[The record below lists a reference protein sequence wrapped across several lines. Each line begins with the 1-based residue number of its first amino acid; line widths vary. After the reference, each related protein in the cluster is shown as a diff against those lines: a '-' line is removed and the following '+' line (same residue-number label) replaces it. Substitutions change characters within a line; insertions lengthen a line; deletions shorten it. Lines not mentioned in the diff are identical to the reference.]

1 MTKDEILRYVA
12 KTPHNTNPNMIG
24 NMIDALVG
32 EGGSMPKDYPLNNKN
47 ILFDNTVEL
56 SLDSEIYVLDS
67 LNPDELPNYSIT
79 INNKQAESITAYGM
93 PVYGIETPEGII
105 GLIDGRVEGM
115 DAVIAITNYDAGLVS
130 IQVAEPAVDID
141 FLKGVKAA
149 LRTDHI
155 LTTGE
160 EIYNQK
166 SIPVTQDGE
175 SDHYFLNLGIVD
187 ISTLLKVRG
196 QELTLTLVEH
206 FEGESTSYTTKLQ
219 FNDKDWSGTLDNGQ
233 SVQLYFDRDAE
244 TESLIGF
251 LDYEGINSEATYD
264 IKFGTL
270 GTALST
276 VEEGVHAAAEN
287 TDLFS
292 TEGSILIKETGE
304 HAAYNEQYNQDCFA
318 FSDMASTVSSAGA
331 IQLDIRISSGKKVKP
346 TETEEITCRFIF
358 KSINELTASI
368 ASNNHIIQAQFKA
381 DENNNLLL
389 FLDPITYD
397 DYDIT
402 ISKLATISPAIE
414 QGVNITLQNTPYIP
428 PQPINENQ
436 FLISVAKSEPQF
448 LYQISGYTPTTA
460 ASGTRRRIRFFGQ
473 QYTYNVANPSYA
485 KLAALRNGDQIYVS
499 IKSSGNTTIEHI
511 FRVVS
516 NEGNNIYATSSGD
529 YINISYDSIEIVSL
543 SFTSALQYGDVC
555 ILILDN
561 DQDIRLT
568 SKWVS
573 SQEAAN
579 LLSSTMKVV
588 FTYNSGSGWQCNY
601 SMNQILTAYQ
611 NNATISAVATGG
623 PSGPANLYGYN
634 FDTTIEYPL
643 SLTEVSVTD
652 NYQYLEFYFNK
663 PQMVISG
670 EKYTIGIGTLRY
682 SSNYGNED
690 LRFTMDYNF
699 EMIN

>member
-1 MTKDEILRYVA
+1 MTKEDILEYVA

-24 NMIDALVG
+24 NMIDALAS
-32 EGGSMPKDYPLNNKN
+32 ESGSMPKNYPLNNKN
-47 ILFDNTVEL
+47 VLFNDTVEL
-56 SLDSEIYVLDS
+56 ILDSNVYVFDS

-79 INNKQAESITAYGM
+79 INNKQAESIIIQGT
-93 PVYGIETPEGII
+93 PVYGIETSEGII
-105 GLIDGRVEGM
+105 ALADGRMEGIDGVVAFI
-115 DAVIAITNYDAGLVS
+115 DYDAGLVS
-130 IQVAEPAVDID
+130 IQVAEPTIDID

-166 SIPVTQDGE
+166 NIPVTQDGE
-175 SDHYFLNLGIVD
+175 SDHYFLNLGAID
-187 ISTLLKVRG
+187 ISALIKAKD

-219 FNDKDWSGTLDNGQ
+219 LDDGGLSGTFDNGQ
-233 SVQLYFDRDAE
+233 SVWLYFDRDAE
-244 TESLIGF
+244 TESPIGF

-270 GTALST
+270 GTSLST

-287 TDLFS
+287 ADLFS
-292 TEGSILIKETGE
+292 SEGGILIKETGE
-304 HAAYNEQYNQDCFA
+304 HAAYNEQYNQDCFT

-331 IQLDIRISSGKKVKP
+331 IQLDIRISSGKKTRP
-346 TETEEITCRFIF
+346 AETEEITCRFIF
-358 KSINELTASI
+358 KSINELAVSMD
-368 ASNNHIIQAQFKA
+368 SNNHIIKAGFKA

-397 DYDIT
+397 DYDII

-414 QGVNITLQNTPYIP
+414 QGVNITLQNTPYVL

-436 FLISVAKSEPQF
+436 FLISAAKSEPQF

-485 KLAALRNGDQIYVS
+485 KLAALRNRDQIYVS

-511 FRVVS
+511 FTVVS

-543 SFTSALQYGDVC
+543 SFTSTLQYGDVC
-555 ILILDN
+555 ILVLN
-561 DQDIRLT
+561 KTQDIRLT

-573 SQEAAN
+573 PQEAAN
-579 LLSSTMKVV
+579 LLSSTMKVI

-601 SMNQILTAYQ
+601 SVNQILTAYQ

-634 FDTTIEYPL
+634 FDTTAEYPL
-643 SLTEVSVTD
+643 SFAEVSVTD